1 MPKINELPRASALTG
16 TDLLAMD
23 NSSGTATKSVS
34 GDQIK
39 DYVTADVAADV
50 ADLKNAI
57 TAINGNHEIAIAQNE
72 GSVSVNGATAV
83 YDSGKVKVYG
93 SISGSRF
100 ITLFNNPWGVC
111 ITSTA
116 FTKTLDPGTYKVKFK
131 LTGNQP
137 TYDSPSF
144 PAVSVTASTFANAS
158 YYFDGDVFTTD
169 VPVMVGL
176 LLPGWKN
183 YGTSEDPSYF
193 EVGLTKYS
201 EKLNKN
207 DFMLTPSG
215 ARGNVDGENIT
226 AWTNAHGGYCKLSPG
241 TFYIDVLAF
250 PGGANAVPVTI
261 EGCGNST
268 ELVITTASSYSYGI
282 RISNGCAI
290 KNLAIKYENPSY
302 TPAPFPSFGL
312 KHGIRI
318 APATGQGKTNCTIEN
333 VSIENFDGAGILV
346 HATGQDTQDGSHV
359 TSCFVHNCGAGIW
372 FTTNAEYNRV
382 DCCDFSQNYYGAV
395 CDGGNNVFTNCNFS
409 GNIYGFYM
417 DNSSGNLTNNTHG
430 SVIGCTFNHEDY
442 DSTTLGKGY
451 SIYMIGAT
459 SGMTFVGCQV
469 FYGKIYLK
477 NCMAIALNDFNFG
490 KMTTVNS
497 EDTGIVIDIVHD
509 NSTTYTCFMNNC
521 VFAIAPTINIDTS
534 DVKMKFLINNCYT
547 RYAVPVTL

>member
-57 TAINGNHEIAIAQNE
+57 TAINGNHEIAIAQKE

-137 TYDSPSF
+137 SYDSPSF

-282 RISNGCAI
+282 RISNECAI

-302 TPAPFPSFGL
+302 TPAPFPSCGL

-417 DNSSGNLTNNTHG
+417 DNSSGNLTNNTH
-430 SVIGCTFNHEDY
+430 
-442 DSTTLGKGY
+442 
-451 SIYMIGAT
+451 
-459 SGMTFVGCQV
+459 
-469 FYGKIYLK
+469 
-477 NCMAIALNDFNFG
+477 
-490 KMTTVNS
+490 
-497 EDTGIVIDIVHD
+497 
-509 NSTTYTCFMNNC
+509 
-521 VFAIAPTINIDTS
+521 
-534 DVKMKFLINNCYT
+534 
-547 RYAVPVTL
+547 